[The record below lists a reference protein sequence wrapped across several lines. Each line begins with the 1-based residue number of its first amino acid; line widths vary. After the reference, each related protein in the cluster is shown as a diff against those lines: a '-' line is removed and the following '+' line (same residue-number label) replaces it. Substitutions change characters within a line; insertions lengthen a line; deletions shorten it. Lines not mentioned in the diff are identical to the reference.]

1 MVYAFLLFGAKKA
14 ASWGAADLSI
24 VQVYMLVATTNIE
37 KKTALFDNNINR
49 LAYPVPPRGDP

>member
-24 VQVYMLVATTNIE
+24 VQAFMLVATTNIE
-37 KKTALFDNNINR
+37 KKTALFDNNSNR
-49 LAYPVPPRGDP
+49 CAYWLPTRVGP